1 MASLKKVFLNTNPTK
16 DEIKNINIGDIV
28 YLNGSIYTAREGIY
42 KKVLEEHADLPLELP
57 KESATNF
64 HCSPAAIQN
73 ENGDFNLGAVTATA
87 SFRFSRWI
95 GDWLKISGAK
105 LIIGKGG
112 MSIEDYK
119 QNFVPCGAIYLTTV
133 GYGTGALLGRGVKK
147 VRNLYW
153 KKELG
158 LAQAMWLIDVENFG
172 PFIAESD
179 VLGNSL
185 FERENKK
192 ISEKITKAYE
202 GTRPAVLKRFGET
215 SNPEDE
221 LI

>member
-64 HCSPAAIQN
+64 HCSPAAVQN

-105 LIIGKGG
+105 LIIGKGR
-112 MSIEDYK
+112 IIK
-119 QNFVPCGAIYLTTV
+119 
-133 GYGTGALLGRGVKK
+133 
-147 VRNLYW
+147 
-153 KKELG
+153 
-158 LAQAMWLIDVENFG
+158 AQRVIG
-172 PFIAESD
+172 
-179 VLGNSL
+179 
-185 FERENKK
+185 
-192 ISEKITKAYE
+192 
-202 GTRPAVLKRFGET
+202 
-215 SNPEDE
+215 
-221 LI
+221 

>member
-64 HCSPAAIQN
+64 HCSPAAVQN

-105 LIIGKGG
+105 LIIGKDKKFYHGEYLFTLDWAHPETNILNTEHSEIPQEHKCAHIIALKNG
-112 MSIEDYK
+112 NYAAQPNNRIIWSIPSFTVKDEVPYDWKVQTSEWNVED
-119 QNFVPCGAIYLTTV
+119 
-133 GYGTGALLGRGVKK
+133 TGQWKTEDTDKFFYEIEEKK
-147 VRNLYW
+147 H
-153 KKELG
+153 
-158 LAQAMWLIDVENFG
+158 D
-172 PFIAESD
+172 
-179 VLGNSL
+179 
-185 FERENKK
+185 
-192 ISEKITKAYE
+192 
-202 GTRPAVLKRFGET
+202 
-215 SNPEDE
+215 
-221 LI
+221 

>member
-1 MASLKKVFLNTNPTK
+1 MASIKKVFLNTNPTK

-64 HCSPAAIQN
+64 HCSPAAVQN

-112 MSIEDYK
+112 MSIKDYK

-158 LAQAMWLIDVENFG
+158 LAQAMWRTTDTDPQSRPTFISTCAGLRRASRLRRSTVHSSKSPVWVNLPVG
-172 PFIAESD
+172 PNI
-179 VLGNSL
+179 
-185 FERENKK
+185 
-192 ISEKITKAYE
+192 Y
-202 GTRPAVLKRFGET
+202 
-215 SNPEDE
+215 
-221 LI
+221 